1 MVLKYDEGCR
11 NVAGHC
17 YTAGSITIKTEDQEH
32 TPHATMQTSNDTS
45 IIRKP
50 SESLYLRL
58 SPRREQ
64 SAVIFW
70 YLNRTCRVACQ
81 ESSHPPSTSIVVPV
95 TKSFWIRNRMA

>member
-17 YTAGSITIKTEDQEH
+17 HTAGSITIETEDQEQAS
-32 TPHATMQTSNDTS
+32 HAAMQISNDTS

-58 SPRREQ
+58 SLRREQ
-64 SAVIFW
+64 RAVTFW

-95 TKSFWIRNRMA
+95 TKSFWIRNRIA